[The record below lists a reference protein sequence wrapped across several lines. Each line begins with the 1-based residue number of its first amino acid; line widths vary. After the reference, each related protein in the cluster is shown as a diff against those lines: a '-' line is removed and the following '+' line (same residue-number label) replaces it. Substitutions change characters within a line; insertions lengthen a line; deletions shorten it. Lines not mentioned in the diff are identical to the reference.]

1 MEPQRIRIMAILESL
16 EHGTDVGPLVEAGVR
31 LHADGAD
38 IINVDTV
45 TGSWPDR
52 PDRAALTRLVGGLV
66 ADGVQVA
73 VTTTSADIA
82 VVAADHGAE
91 LIIDPSGGVADPFM
105 PRIVSAGGL
114 GYVVGQ
120 WSIRHASA
128 QHTTGE
134 QSAADFIA
142 AVERNVLTLL
152 DAGVDRD
159 RLVLDSGAGLFV
171 DGDEEWR
178 MLDHLDRLG
187 LLGYPLLVDA
197 ARPLLLASLLPDDA
211 TDEQRDAAALAVG
224 ALAAEAGAWG
234 IQVRNVARTSH
245 ALRGLLRYGSETIQ

>member
-1 MEPQRIRIMAILESL
+1 MESQRTRIVGILEPLDELDAGSL
-16 EHGTDVGPLVEAGVR
+16 LDAGRR
-31 LHADGAD
+31 LASEGAD
-38 IINVDTV
+38 LVNVDTV
-45 TGSWPDR
+45 TVSWPGR
-52 PDRAALTRLVGGLV
+52 PDRVLLARLVGGLA

-105 PRIVSAGGL
+105 PRIVAAGGL

-128 QHTTGE
+128 QHATGE

-142 AVERNVLTLL
+142 AVERNVLALL

-159 RLVLDSGAGLFV
+159 RLILDSGAGLFV
-171 DGDEEWR
+171 QSDEEWR
-178 MLDHLDRLG
+178 MLDHLERLG
-187 LLGYPLLVDA
+187 QLGYPLLVDA

-245 ALRGLLRYGSETIQ
+245 ALRGLLRYGGETIP